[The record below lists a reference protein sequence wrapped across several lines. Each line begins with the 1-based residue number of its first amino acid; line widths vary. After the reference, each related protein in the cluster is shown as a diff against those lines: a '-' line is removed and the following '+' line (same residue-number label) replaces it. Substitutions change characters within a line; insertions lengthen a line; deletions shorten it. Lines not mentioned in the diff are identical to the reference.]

1 MRKFRRSIGFDSRPR
16 IRCSS
21 CVHTYAADES
31 LTGDANRDHVGDWRV
46 RPSHPAD
53 SNQRSDRARRWPNA
67 PAAPS
72 LAEYGWVTRSV
83 KPMQSAVITPMKSN
97 PASPDSSTGVEQG
110 QGIISAVRLCSCLR
124 NVRNSA
130 EKNLFCE
137 RRVSGT
143 PFAKWKIASNVAR
156 PSQPGFFVTQTFARR
171 HWNGRPGVEPDA
183 LRRDS
188 GKAPPPTRSAVS
200 EPSTRRSYP
209 RPPPGGLRVLKRHSL
224 REC

>member
-1 MRKFRRSIGFDSRPR
+1 
-16 IRCSS
+16 
-21 CVHTYAADES
+21 
-31 LTGDANRDHVGDWRV
+31 V
-46 RPSHPAD
+46 RPHI
-53 SNQRSDRARRWPNA
+53 RSRRESYRRRQSRSRSGSASA
-67 PAAPS
+67 PLASCLESTIGTGPTLAQSPPAPS

-97 PASPDSSTGVEQG
+97 PASPDSSTVVEQG

-130 EKNLFCE
+130 EKHLFCE
-137 RRVSGT
+137 RRASGT
-143 PFAKWKIASNVAR
+143 AFAKWKIASNVAR

-209 RPPPGGLRVLKRHSL
+209 RPPPEGLRVLKRHSL